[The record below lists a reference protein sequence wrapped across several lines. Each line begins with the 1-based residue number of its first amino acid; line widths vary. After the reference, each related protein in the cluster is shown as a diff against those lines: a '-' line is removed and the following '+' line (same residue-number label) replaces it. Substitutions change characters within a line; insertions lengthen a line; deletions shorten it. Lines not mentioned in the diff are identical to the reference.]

1 MGWLFIGL
9 PLIILLTVGVA
20 SVVVLLIDARD
31 TIDRILDDEV
41 EPSNVVEF
49 PTRNGDSDGVA

>member
-1 MGWLFIGL
+1 MEWLFIGL

-31 TIDRILDDEV
+31 TIDRILDDEL
-41 EPSNVVEF
+41 EPSNVVDF
-49 PTRNGDSDGVA
+49 PTRHDDSDGVA

>member
-1 MGWLFIGL
+1 MEWLFIGL

-49 PTRNGDSDGVA
+49 PNRHDDSDGVA

>member
-1 MGWLFIGL
+1 MEWLFIAL
-9 PLIILLTVGVA
+9 PLIILLTVGAA
-20 SVVVLLIDARD
+20 SVIVLLIDARD

-41 EPSNVVEF
+41 ERSNVVEF